1 MDEWSSSRFF
11 NMAKEYYLDNR
22 EKILDLL
29 EENEKG
35 RLLDIGCDDGKF
47 IGLKNIIKKKKS
59 IMNHYSHDKII
70 Y

>member
-1 MDEWSSSRFF
+1 MNGLLVDFLTWPRNIININS
-11 NMAKEYYLDNR
+11 

-29 EENEKG
+29 EENKKG
-35 RLLDIGCDDGKF
+35 RLLDIGCDDGRF
-47 IGLKNIIKKKKS
+47 IGLKNMIKKKS